1 MTKKKKKKNYIRSL
15 MLFGTISLVV
25 IGYFLYM
32 IFYYSYNIYSLRN
45 EENNLT
51 NELNTLE
58 VDEKYYR
65 SDIEKLKDTNY
76 IANYARETYLYSKN
90 GEIIIKL
97 EEENEDIIEE
107 NNTKYKEYI
116 KYAAI
121 VLFVIFIYIF
131 IRYRRH
137 KKDNRK

>member
-1 MTKKKKKKNYIRSL
+1 MTKKKKKNYIRSL

-25 IGYFLYM
+25 IGYFFYM
-32 IFYYSYNIYSLRN
+32 IFYYTYNIYNLKK
-45 EENNLT
+45 EEKTLT
-51 NELNTLE
+51 EELNTLE

-65 SDIEKLKDTNY
+65 SDIEKLKDSDY

-97 EEENEDIIEE
+97 EEEKENSVEE
-107 NNTKYKEYI
+107 NNNKYFKYI
-116 KYAAI
+116 KYTGI
-121 VLFVIFIYIF
+121 VLIIVFIYIF
-131 IRYRRH
+131 LKNRKH